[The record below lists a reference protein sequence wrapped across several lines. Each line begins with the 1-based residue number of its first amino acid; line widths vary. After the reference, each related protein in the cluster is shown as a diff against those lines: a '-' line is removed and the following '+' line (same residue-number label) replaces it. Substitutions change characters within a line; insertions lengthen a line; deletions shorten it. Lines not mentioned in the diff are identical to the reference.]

1 MITSTIKYTGR
12 IESSLA
18 PISVI
23 KSSIGNSICIAS
35 VVRPISVVKSSV
47 GNTNKIYSGLTTQTT
62 KPKITHILLLTDS
75 SDFLISDGSTLK
87 V

>member
-1 MITSTIKYTGR
+1 MITSTIKYTDR

-35 VVRPISVVKSSV
+35 VVTPISVVKSSV
-47 GNTNKIYSGLTTQTT
+47 GNTNRIYSGLVQTT
-62 KPKITHILLLTDS
+62 KSKITHILLLTDS

>member
-23 KSSIGNSICIAS
+23 KSSVGNTNRIVS
-35 VVRPISVVKSSV
+35 VVTPISVIKSSV
-47 GNTNKIYSGLTTQTT
+47 GNTNRIYSGLVQTT
-62 KPKITHILLLTDS
+62 KSKIAHILLLTDG
-75 SDFLISDGSTLK
+75 SDFLLSDGSTLN